1 MYDVELVRE
10 ILRQILEAGKR
21 IERRFSPMRHPD
33 DFLATD
39 DGLDRLDAI
48 CMMLIAIG
56 ESLKNLDKL
65 TNGALLARYPAVDWK
80 GAKGARDIISHH
92 YFDLNAEAVF
102 GICRNDIPT
111 LTATVEKMIEE
122 LNANA
127 AGEDAGCGAGR

>member
-1 MYDVELVRE
+1 MYDVDLINE

-21 IERRFSPMRHPD
+21 IERRFSPVQD
-33 DFLATD
+33 SNDFLTTD

-65 TNGALLARYPAVDWK
+65 TNGELLARYPDVDWK

-102 GICRNDIPT
+102 GICRNDIPN
-111 LTATVEKMIEE
+111 LTATVEKMIVD
-122 LNANA
+122 L
-127 AGEDAGCGAGR
+127 RP

>member
-1 MYDVELVRE
+1 MYDAELVLE
-10 ILRQILEAGKR
+10 ILHQILDAGRR
-21 IERRFSPMRHPD
+21 IERRFSPVKHPD
-33 DFLATD
+33 EFLTTD

-65 TNGALLARYPAVDWK
+65 TNGELLIKYPIVDWK

-102 GICRNDIPT
+102 GICRSDIPT
-111 LTATVEKMIEE
+111 LTTTVEKMIEE
-122 LNANA
+122 LKH
-127 AGEDAGCGAGR
+127 